1 MLYMLVL
8 NLKVYYNNLTLYTDD
23 ELSYE
28 ILEFWFL

>member
-8 NLKVYYNNLTLYTDD
+8 NLKVYYYTLTLYTDD